1 MPQVLTLP
9 HGKLTRYAAAQHGPK
24 PALILCPGGGYEFC
38 SIREGAP
45 AARAFARDGV
55 ESFVL
60 EYDCAPVPLD
70 TMPLHTLAAAVAW
83 VRRNAAQLRIAPDRI
98 AVGGFSAGAHLAGM
112 LAAVWHRPEW
122 FEPDTDLQCHRPN
135 AAVLCYPVVTAGEY
149 GHRGSFA
156 RLAGTDP
163 EKQRAFSLEMLVDSR
178 TPPVFLWHTLE
189 DQTARVENTLLLE
202 AALRKAGVPHEVH
215 LFPHGVHGL
224 ALADLETCDPARGHR
239 PDRHVNRWQALCAEW
254 IKEL

>member
-1 MPQVLTLP
+1 
-9 HGKLTRYAAAQHGPK
+9 
-24 PALILCPGGGYEFC
+24 
-38 SIREGAP
+38 
-45 AARAFARDGV
+45 
-55 ESFVL
+55 
-60 EYDCAPVPLD
+60 
-70 TMPLHTLAAAVAW
+70 MPLHTLAAAVAW

-163 EKQRAFSLEMLVDSR
+163 EKMCIRDRCRPSRAGKRPSR
-178 TPPVFLWHTLE
+178 
-189 DQTARVENTLLLE
+189 
-202 AALRKAGVPHEVH
+202 
-215 LFPHGVHGL
+215 
-224 ALADLETCDPARGHR
+224 
-239 PDRHVNRWQALCAEW
+239 
-254 IKEL
+254 

>member
-9 HGKLTRYAAAQHGPK
+9 HGKLTRYAAAQHGPN

-112 LAAVWHRPEW
+112 LAAVWH
-122 FEPDTDLQCHRPN
+122 L
-135 AAVLCYPVVTAGEY
+135 
-149 GHRGSFA
+149 
-156 RLAGTDP
+156 
-163 EKQRAFSLEMLVDSR
+163 SLI
-178 TPPVFLWHTLE
+178 H
-189 DQTARVENTLLLE
+189 
-202 AALRKAGVPHEVH
+202 
-215 LFPHGVHGL
+215 
-224 ALADLETCDPARGHR
+224 
-239 PDRHVNRWQALCAEW
+239 
-254 IKEL
+254 I

>member
-1 MPQVLTLP
+1 MSQVLTLP
-9 HGKLTRYAAAQHGPK
+9 HGRLTRFAAAQHGPK

-70 TMPLHTLAAAVAW
+70 TMPLHTLASAVAW
-83 VRRNAAQLRIAPDRI
+83 VRRNAAQLGVAPDRI
-98 AVGGFSAGAHLAGM
+98 AVGGFSAGAHLAGT

-122 FEPDTDLQCHRPN
+122 FAPDTDLQCHRPD

-156 RLAGTDP
+156 RLAGADL
-163 EKQRAFSLEMLVDSR
+163 EKQRAFSLEMLVDAR
-178 TPPVFLWHTLE
+178 TPPEFLWHTLE
-189 DQTARVENTLLLE
+189 DQTVRSRTRCCSKRRCGKRACRMRYTCFRMACMGWRWRIWKPAIRQEG
-202 AALRKAGVPHEVH
+202 AGRT
-215 LFPHGVHGL
+215 GM
-224 ALADLETCDPARGHR
+224 
-239 PDRHVNRWQALCAEW
+239 
-254 IKEL
+254 

>member
-83 VRRNAAQLRIAPDRI
+83 VRRNSAQLRIAPDRHRGRGLFRGR
-98 AVGGFSAGAHLAGM
+98 APGGDAGGGLAPAGM
-112 LAAVWHRPEW
+112 V
-122 FEPDTDLQCHRPN
+122 
-135 AAVLCYPVVTAGEY
+135 
-149 GHRGSFA
+149 
-156 RLAGTDP
+156 
-163 EKQRAFSLEMLVDSR
+163 
-178 TPPVFLWHTLE
+178 
-189 DQTARVENTLLLE
+189 
-202 AALRKAGVPHEVH
+202 
-215 LFPHGVHGL
+215 
-224 ALADLETCDPARGHR
+224 
-239 PDRHVNRWQALCAEW
+239 
-254 IKEL
+254 